1 MLPQVNVLYTADD
14 SVGAGRVAEKITM
27 GAILPEVFINRLFEI
42 VGNKD
47 HLCIGAL

>member
-1 MLPQVNVLYTADD
+1 MYAADD
-14 SVGAGRVAEKITM
+14 GVGAGRIAVKITV

-47 HLCIGAL
+47 HLCIGVL